1 MWIRPSTE
9 NLKQEYHV
17 EVVLKGNNFFDSEQQ
32 FLQAAENGQVVTVD
46 SETDRQIAY
55 RSHTRSKDQLLGL
68 IRGYRSYPEF
78 RNENTI
84 ENLYTRIGNGQSMT
98 MPLVVRFSNGSMR
111 VLAGNTRMDVA
122 FQLGVNPQVLII
134 DTDK

>member
-32 FLQAAENGQVVTVD
+32 FLNAAENGQVVTVD
-46 SETDRQIAY
+46 SETDKQIAY
-55 RSHTRSKDQLLGL
+55 RSRTRSKDQLLSL

-78 RNENTI
+78 RNESTI
-84 ENLYTRIGNGQSMT
+84 ENLYTRISNRQPMT
-98 MPLVVRFSNGSMR
+98 MPLVVRFKDGSIR

-122 FQLGVNPQVLII
+122 FQLGVEPQVLVINI
-134 DTDK
+134 

>member
-1 MWIRPSTE
+1 MWIRPSLD

-32 FLQAAENGQVVTVD
+32 FLDAAADGEVLTINADTD
-46 SETDRQIAY
+46 SKIAY
-55 RSHTRSKDQLLGL
+55 RSRTKSKQELLQL

-78 RNENTI
+78 RNEKTI
-84 ENLYTRIGNGQSMT
+84 ENLYNRIGAGESMT
-98 MPLVVRFSNGSMR
+98 MPLVVRYSDGKMR

-122 FQLGVNPQVLII
+122 FQLGVNPQVLVINI
-134 DTDK
+134 DK